1 MEQLIALL
9 PPPKNPEAVESSD
22 KALAV
27 AIIGRP
33 NVGKSS
39 ILNSLVSHLV
49 SRHSIIPYP
58 HLSCCSSSVQCHMWK
73 AVPCPS
79 TVLCGAKRELA
90 DSRAPERTSLGY
102 RACE

>member
-39 ILNSLVSHLV
+39 ILNSLVSHLI

-58 HLSCCSSSVQCHMWK
+58 HLSCCSTSVQEQMWK
-73 AVPCPS
+73 AVS
-79 TVLCGAKRELA
+79 INSALSGAKRDLA
-90 DSRAPERTSLGY
+90 DLRAPERTSLGCC
-102 RACE
+102 ACE

>member
-39 ILNSLVSHLV
+39 ILNSLVSHLI

-58 HLSCCSSSVQCHMWK
+58 HLSRCSNSVQEQVWR
-73 AVPCPS
+73 AVS
-79 TVLCGAKRELA
+79 TNSALNRSECDLA
-90 DSRAPERTSLGY
+90 DSRALERTSL
-102 RACE
+102 RCCACE

>member
-39 ILNSLVSHLV
+39 ILNSLVNHLV
-49 SRHSIIPYP
+49 SRQSIIPYP
-58 HLSCCSSSVQCHMWK
+58 HLSCCSSSGQKQMWK
-73 AVPCPS
+73 AVSIKSAPS
-79 TVLCGAKRELA
+79 RAKCDLA
-90 DSRAPERTSLGY
+90 DSRALERT
-102 RACE
+102 

>member
-9 PPPKNPEAVESSD
+9 PPPKNPEAVESAD

-39 ILNSLVSHLV
+39 ILNSLVSHLM
-49 SRHSIIPYP
+49 SRHRLIPYP
-58 HLSCCSSSVQCHMWK
+58 HVSWCSSSVRVQVGK
-73 AVPCPS
+73 AVS
-79 TVLCGAKRELA
+79 ISSALSGAKRNLA
-90 DSRAPERTSLGY
+90 DSRALERTSLG
-102 RACE
+102 C